1 MEPIEAEVLEGVVEL
16 VTEEV
21 DMGDLGGGATQ
32 QGGCAVGG
40 REKED
45 LKASYHVEGRES
57 PVTPM

>member
-1 MEPIEAEVLEGVVEL
+1 MEPTAAEVLEGVVEL

-32 QGGCAVGG
+32 QGGGCAVGG

-45 LKASYHVEGRES
+45 LKA
-57 PVTPM
+57 

>member
-1 MEPIEAEVLEGVVEL
+1 MARAGMEPISAKVLEDVVEL

-40 REKED
+40 REKKD
-45 LKASYHVEGRES
+45 LKA
-57 PVTPM
+57 